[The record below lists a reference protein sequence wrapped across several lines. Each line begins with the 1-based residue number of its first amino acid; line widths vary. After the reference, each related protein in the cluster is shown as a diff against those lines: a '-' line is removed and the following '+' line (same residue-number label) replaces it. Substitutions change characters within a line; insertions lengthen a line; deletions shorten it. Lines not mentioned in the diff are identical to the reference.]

1 MNRKSSD
8 TPYKTIKKN
17 ILEGTYAPSQRLIEQ
32 ELAQELSVGRQNIR
46 AALNQLQNEGL
57 VVIEPYRGAKVA
69 TLSLEET
76 LDAMTARTIL
86 ESALIRYAAAN
97 ITDESLQVLAKC
109 LEGIKSAL
117 DENNLEEYTRQNT
130 LFDETIYEAAGN
142 KTVPLLIKQV
152 KTRIARLQL
161 RTILLPGRKTDSLK
175 EHQAIYNALKN
186 HDQDAAEVAVTAH
199 LKSITQTFES
209 VWGLLRL

>member
-117 DENNLEEYTRQNT
+117 DENNLEEYTHQNT